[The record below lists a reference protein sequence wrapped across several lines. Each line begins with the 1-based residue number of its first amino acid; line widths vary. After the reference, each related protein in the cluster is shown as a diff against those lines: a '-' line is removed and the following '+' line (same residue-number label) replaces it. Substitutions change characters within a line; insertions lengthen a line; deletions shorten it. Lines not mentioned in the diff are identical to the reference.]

1 MKIKESFIN
10 LKEKIKRQENIL
22 NIVSLVLTLLFSF
35 YNRIIGA
42 IKESLWHES
51 ISIYYFVLVVI
62 KAIIV
67 IYKLKSKDRTK
78 DVLIFK
84 VTKCLLLLLNTL
96 LIVPIALMIF
106 NKRLVEISFVF
117 SLVIAL
123 YVTLKTIK
131 SITNYIKN
139 KKEDTLTK
147 ELKVIELTDCVVS
160 ILTLQNTL
168 IAINSDGFDE
178 GLYYLCIVSSI
189 TGFIFNIFII
199 IVLKNK
205 NDL

>member
-84 VTKCLLLLLNTL
+84 VTKCLLLLLNVL
-96 LIVPIALMIF
+96 LIVPIVLMIF

-147 ELKVIELTDCVVS
+147 ELKVIELTDFVVS

-178 GLYYLCIVSSI
+178 GLYYLCIISSI
-189 TGFIFNIFII
+189 TGFVFNIFII

-205 NDL
+205 KDL

>member
-84 VTKCLLLLLNTL
+84 VTKCLLLLLNVL
-96 LIVPIALMIF
+96 LIVPIVLMIF

-178 GLYYLCIVSSI
+178 GLYYLCIISSI
-189 TGFIFNIFII
+189 TGFVFNIFIN

-205 NDL
+205 KDL

>member
-84 VTKCLLLLLNTL
+84 VTKCLLLLLNVL
-96 LIVPIALMIF
+96 LIVPIVLMIF

-178 GLYYLCIVSSI
+178 GLYYLCIISSI
-189 TGFIFNIFII
+189 TGFVFNIFII

-205 NDL
+205 KDL

>member
-84 VTKCLLLLLNTL
+84 VTKCLLLLLNVL
-96 LIVPIALMIF
+96 LIVPIVLMIF

-178 GLYYLCIVSSI
+178 GLYYLCIISSI

-205 NDL
+205 KDL

>member
-78 DVLIFK
+78 DILIFK

-178 GLYYLCIVSSI
+178 GLYYLCIISSI

-205 NDL
+205 KDL

>member
-1 MKIKESFIN
+1 MKIKERFIN

-42 IKESLWHES
+42 TKESLWHES

-78 DVLIFK
+78 DAIIFK
-84 VTKCLLLLLNTL
+84 VTKCLLLLLNVL

-131 SITNYIKN
+131 SISNYIKN

-178 GLYYLCIVSSI
+178 GLYYLCIISSI

-205 NDL
+205 KDL

>member
-178 GLYYLCIVSSI
+178 GLYYLCIISSI
-189 TGFIFNIFII
+189 TGFVFNIFII

-205 NDL
+205 KDL

>member
-96 LIVPIALMIF
+96 LIVPIVLMIF

-178 GLYYLCIVSSI
+178 GLYYLCIISSI

-205 NDL
+205 KDL

>member
-84 VTKCLLLLLNTL
+84 VTKCLLLLLNVL
-96 LIVPIALMIF
+96 LIVPKL
-106 NKRLVEISFVF
+106 
-117 SLVIAL
+117 
-123 YVTLKTIK
+123 
-131 SITNYIKN
+131 
-139 KKEDTLTK
+139 
-147 ELKVIELTDCVVS
+147 
-160 ILTLQNTL
+160 
-168 IAINSDGFDE
+168 
-178 GLYYLCIVSSI
+178 
-189 TGFIFNIFII
+189 
-199 IVLKNK
+199 
-205 NDL
+205 

>member
-84 VTKCLLLLLNTL
+84 VTKCLLLLLNVL
-96 LIVPIALMIF
+96 LIVPIVLMIF

-178 GLYYLCIVSSI
+178 GLYYLCIISSI
-189 TGFIFNIFII
+189 TGFVFNIFIF

-205 NDL
+205 KDL

>member
-10 LKEKIKRQENIL
+10 LKEKINRQENIL

-84 VTKCLLLLLNTL
+84 VTKCLLLLLNVL
-96 LIVPIALMIF
+96 LIVPIVLMIF

-178 GLYYLCIVSSI
+178 G
-189 TGFIFNIFII
+189 
-199 IVLKNK
+199 
-205 NDL
+205 